1 MPRELPGFRDQLE
14 DILSF
19 TNGNRILTKEEVQ
32 AYTGKSRNW
41 CEKYLAISKSGI
53 AAHVLARKLV
63 SL

>member
-32 AYTGKSRNW
+32 LYTGKSRNW
-41 CEKYLAISKSGI
+41 CDKYLAVTKAGI
-53 AAHVLARKLV
+53 TAHVLARKLV

>member
-19 TNGNRILTKEEVQ
+19 SNGNRILTKEEVKI
-32 AYTGKSRNW
+32 YTGKSRNW
-41 CEKYLAISKSGI
+41 CEKYLAVGKGGI
-53 AAHVLARKLV
+53 TAHVLARKLV

>member
-19 TNGNRILTKEEVQ
+19 SNGNRILTKEEVQ
-32 AYTGKSRNW
+32 IYTGQRRNW
-41 CEKYLAISKSGI
+41 CEKYLAVGKGGI
-53 AAHVLARKLV
+53 TAHVLARKLV

>member
-19 TNGNRILTKEEVQ
+19 SNGNRILTKEEVHI
-32 AYTGKSRNW
+32 YTGKSRNW
-41 CEKYLAISKSGI
+41 CEKYLAVGKGGI
-53 AAHVLARKLV
+53 TAHVLARKLV

>member
-41 CEKYLAISKSGI
+41 CEKYLSVSKSGTT
-53 AAHVLARKLV
+53 AHVLARKLV